1 MDNNKDNNNQ
11 SQDTQE
17 KEKKVN
23 WVRIFDPINIIPA
36 VVSIVLWSVA
46 TYIKLNPLYV
56 PPYDSLSQFP
66 KKGKNTVQNS
76 HVLIFNFVIF
86 IVFIIIFAL
95 LNFKC
100 SKKIFRSFS
109 PFTAIYAMVT
119 AVCLTGFFTNV
130 LKMYV
135 GRARPDM
142 YSYCKSETAQYETC
156 TNIKKSKQKGEFVS
170 WPSGHSS
177 NAMSGCLFNCLF
189 LQKVVCV
196 RKLWWTTICSLFLF
210 GAIYVACSRVRDYRH
225 HTDDVLAGLF
235 IGFVVTFFVWQ
246 RSYKEIFFKRRN
258 EKKGTFMLL

>member
-1 MDNNKDNNNQ
+1 MDNKEDNHNHE
-11 SQDTQE
+11 SHESGKRVDWI
-17 KEKKVN
+17 K
-23 WVRIFDPINIIPA
+23 IFDPINIIPA

-46 TYIKLNPLYV
+46 TYFKLKPLYV

-66 KKGKNTVQNS
+66 KKGKNTVHNS
-76 HVLIFNFVIF
+76 HV
-86 IVFIIIFAL
+86 IIINFAILIVLIIAFTL

-142 YSYCKSETAQYETC
+142 YAYCGSQTAQYETC

-189 LQKVVCV
+189 LQKAISV
-196 RKLWWTTICSLFLF
+196 RKLWWTTFCSLFLF

-235 IGFVVTFFVWQ
+235 IGFVVTIFVWQ
-246 RSYKEIFFKRRN
+246 RSYKDIFFKRKN